1 MDPCVRKASLLKR
14 IGAGL
19 LDAILLCVLAT
30 AIAFVLSS
38 VLEYDAYSNELN
50 AAYERYE
57 AEYGVKFGIT
67 AEEYEALTEDE
78 KQAYDAASVAL
89 EQDSELLYNY
99 NMVISLS
106 ILIVTLS
113 LLVSVLLLELVVP
126 LMLKN
131 GQTVG
136 KKVFSLCLIRQDC
149 VKISTLQLLV
159 RCLFGKFTVE
169 LMIPVYI
176 TVMIIFGAM
185 GFAGVIV
192 LALLL
197 IAQIVVF
204 SLNASNAL
212 IHDLIAATA
221 VADMSTQRI
230 FTSSDELLEYKNKL
244 HAERVARSEY

>member
-14 IGAGL
+14 VGAGM

-38 VLEYDAYSNELN
+38 VFGYDYYSNELN
-50 AAYERYE
+50 DAYERYE
-57 AEYGVKFGIT
+57 AEYGVVFGIT
-67 AEEYEALTEDE
+67 AEEFELLTPEE
-78 KQAYDAASVAL
+78 KQAYEEASLAV

-106 ILIVTLS
+106 VLIVTLS
-113 LLVSVLLLELVVP
+113 LLVSVLLLEFAVP
-126 LMLKN
+126 LIFKN

-136 KKVFSLCLIRQDC
+136 KKVFALCLIRNDC
-149 VKISTLQLLV
+149 VKISNLQLLV
-159 RCLFGKFTVE
+159 RCLFGKFTIE

-197 IAQIVVF
+197 IAQVLIM

-230 FTSSDELLEYKNKL
+230 FTSSDELLEYKNML
-244 HAERVARSEY
+244 HAERVARSDY